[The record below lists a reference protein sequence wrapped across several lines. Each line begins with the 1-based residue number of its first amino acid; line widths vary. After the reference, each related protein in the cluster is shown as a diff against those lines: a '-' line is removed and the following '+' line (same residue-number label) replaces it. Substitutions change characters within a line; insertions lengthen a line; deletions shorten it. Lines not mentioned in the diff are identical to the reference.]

1 MIIQAAEDVGW
12 ARVCLKLMMCVFFF
26 ARQKIALQFSF
37 IYIFGV
43 YVSFILKERV
53 SFKHPGRLRIAVA
66 QKRTAD
72 LQKPELLEYSTCIWK
87 LA

>member
-1 MIIQAAEDVGW
+1 MLVGQGLFEADDVCFFCCK
-12 ARVCLKLMMCVFFF
+12 AKKLPCNLV
-26 ARQKIALQFSF
+26 S
-37 IYIFGV
+37 YIFGV

-72 LQKPELLEYSTCIWK
+72 LQKIE
-87 LA
+87 